1 MLRRD
6 VLRAA
11 ASAAALS
18 LLPREAMAAWSRSV
32 SSSYTSTLAP
42 AQERLIAALA
52 DAILPRTDTPSA
64 TDVGVPAFIDVIV
77 QDYYSDGERTEFTS
91 GIAAIDEL
99 SNSMA
104 GAPFASL
111 SGEGL
116 LSVMNALD
124 KPADRNAPAARG
136 YSRIKG
142 LVIHGYFTSERVQ
155 KDVLKTN
162 IMPGRFDG
170 SAPLAAKTGGRD

>member
-6 VLRAA
+6 LLRAA

-18 LLPREAMAAWSRSV
+18 LLPRDAMAAWSRSV
-32 SSSYTSTLAP
+32 SPAFTSSLTP
-42 AQERLIAALA
+42 AQQRLIAALA
-52 DAILPRTDTPSA
+52 DAILPRTDTPGA

-77 QDYYSDGERTEFTS
+77 QDYYNDAERAEFTS
-91 GIAAIDEL
+91 GVAAIDQL
-99 SNSMA
+99 SNTMTGS
-104 GAPFASL
+104 PFASL
-111 SGEGL
+111 TGAQL
-116 LSVMNALD
+116 VSVMNALD
-124 KPADRNAPAARG
+124 KPADRNTPAARG

-155 KDVLKTN
+155 KDVFKTN

-170 SAPLAAKTGGRD
+170 SAPLPAKAGGRD